1 MAEGIEVRTARD
13 GTKSYRAKVW
23 SSRDGK
29 AIRKTFPTMA
39 AAKAWRHD
47 ALVALERGT
56 LRAPKQTT
64 VAEAAEAWLDGA
76 RAGTVRNRSGDPY
89 KPSAIRGY
97 AKALR
102 LRVIPAFGAV
112 RLVDVRTVDVQD
124 FVDAMLAE
132 GLSAS
137 TIDTT
142 LNPLRAIY
150 RRAIARGEL
159 AVNPTRGLELPANR
173 GRRDRFA
180 SPDEAQRL
188 LDALPDGDRP
198 IWATALYAGLRR
210 GELMA
215 VDWSHIDLGTGLIHV
230 ERSWDM
236 QEGLIELKSHAGR
249 RKVPIAVVLRDHLD
263 EYRLRTGGEGFVF
276 GGSRPFQPRR
286 LSEHAD
292 EAWAEAGL
300 ERITLH
306 ECRHTFASLMIAA
319 GVNAKALSTY
329 MGHANIS
336 ITLDRYGH
344 LMPGNEAEAAGLLD
358 AYLERSD
365 SATRVAQLGK

>member
-56 LRAPKQTT
+56 LRAPKPTT

-76 RAGTVRNRSGDPY
+76 RAGAVRNRSGDPY
-89 KPSAIRGY
+89 KPSVIRGY

-124 FVDAMLAE
+124 FVDAILAE
-132 GLSAS
+132 GPSAS

-159 AVNPTRGLELPANR
+159 AINPTRGLELPANR
-173 GRRDRFA
+173 GRPESVRF
-180 SPDEAQRL
+180 P
-188 LDALPDGDRP
+188 
-198 IWATALYAGLRR
+198 
-210 GELMA
+210 
-215 VDWSHIDLGTGLIHV
+215 
-230 ERSWDM
+230 
-236 QEGLIELKSHAGR
+236 
-249 RKVPIAVVLRDHLD
+249 
-263 EYRLRTGGEGFVF
+263 
-276 GGSRPFQPRR
+276 
-286 LSEHAD
+286 
-292 EAWAEAGL
+292 
-300 ERITLH
+300 
-306 ECRHTFASLMIAA
+306 
-319 GVNAKALSTY
+319 
-329 MGHANIS
+329 
-336 ITLDRYGH
+336 
-344 LMPGNEAEAAGLLD
+344 
-358 AYLERSD
+358 
-365 SATRVAQLGK
+365 